1 MDDEKQKTDGKGL
14 AQTAAENIQKIKKI
28 KKIIAIIGP
37 ALPTIGIGLLIVLAA
52 IVVFLPF
59 ISTFNFSGG
68 LFNSSP
74 YYNERAPMS
83 MNAGGFEYEDVQ
95 IFQSFYDQTRAY
107 NSLTLK
113 SNPSEQLD
121 LSILVS
127 TIQRNNANNFNT
139 DGDVYK
145 LDEVL
150 TQSEEEINNFESI
163 EDFNE
168 FVNKYTTVKEDP
180 SIDQEDYHG
189 ADVIK
194 NDQNRDYYNMLKD
207 AGGQVFYMFP
217 GERKLTGNL
226 VGNRINYKAVE
237 YKEWKCPT
245 KDDPDKIC
253 NNESEIWSQW
263 AVLKQINSKNA
274 TDGSC
279 NTGSGAAADSICKIS
294 RELKYEYVHD
304 DPTKDA
310 SWEIQNIVFDKK
322 TVIREDFKND
332 EAAQGIKEESEI
344 ENMIKK
350 LAYDYSGKDA
360 EIPRSGIK
368 FIVGNYYVAVSVSKS
383 LDYDLYE
390 KYAEDVFISYYLINC
405 EECTY
410 RDELPPIK
418 AKRAAELYGYIFNAK
433 SLFDYFNSEGTVIA
447 VNRPSISGGSSGGN
461 SFGGGGTAS
470 IPGISYECGTYKN
483 GISSDYSGHRAND
496 LYSTAPTNPNIYP
509 LLEGEVVS
517 VTNSCHNICP
527 SSDANRYIAGASL
540 SSLSS
545 ACQCGGGWGNHIQ
558 VKSTYQGKT
567 IYAIYAHLSSV
578 NVSVGDKINYDTVL
592 GVMGTTGVST
602 GNHLHIELSYTGSS
616 ADKFPATQIFSEETV
631 LGTLC
636 KRKVDNGDNNE

>member
-14 AQTAAENIQKIKKI
+14 AQTAVENIQKIKKI

-37 ALPTIGIGLLIVLAA
+37 ALPAIGITFLIVLAA

-74 YYNERAPMS
+74 YYNERAPMA

-150 TQSEEEINNFESI
+150 TQSEEKINNFESI

-194 NDQNRDYYNMLKD
+194 NDQNKDYYNMLKD

-226 VGNRINYKAVE
+226 VGNKINYKAVE
-237 YKEWKCPT
+237 YKEWVCGY
-245 KDDPDKIC
+245 DDDGKPIIC
-253 NNESEIWSQW
+253 DNSSEIWSQW
-263 AVLKQINSKNA
+263 AVLKQVNSKNA
-274 TDGSC
+274 SDDSC

-310 SWEIQNIVFDKK
+310 SWETQNVEFDKT
-322 TVIREDFKND
+322 TVIKETLKND
-332 EAAQGIKEESEI
+332 EMAQGIQEESEI
-344 ENMIKK
+344 EEVIKK
-350 LAYDYSGKDA
+350 LAYEYSGKDA
-360 EIPRSGIK
+360 AIPRSGTK
-368 FIVGNYYVAVSVSKS
+368 FIVGNYYIAVSVSKS
-383 LDYDLYE
+383 LDYNLYE

-410 RDELPPIK
+410 RDELPQIK

-447 VNRPSISGGSSGGN
+447 VNRPSISGGSSGGSGSSSGSVPYDYN
-461 SFGGGGTAS
+461 CDSGLPNELTYEGHSGWDLNVGANTVGT
-470 IPGISYECGTYKN
+470 N
-483 GISSDYSGHRAND
+483 V
-496 LYSTAPTNPNIYP
+496 YP
-509 LLEGEVVS
+509 LFSGTVVTATYS
-517 VTNSCHNICP
+517 PSYGNCP
-527 SSDANRYIAGASL
+527 PSGSNYACGHCASSYGVPPL
-540 SSLSS
+540 
-545 ACQCGGGWGNHIQ
+545 GNHVVIYGQ
-558 VKSTYQGKT
+558 AIDGNYYYAKYGHLSGVNVKVGDVVDEKT
-567 IYAIYAHLSSV
+567 ILGQAGNTGCSS
-578 NVSVGDKINYDTVL
+578 GA
-592 GVMGTTGVST
+592 
-602 GNHLHIELSYTGSS
+602 HLHIGLTDVSGDTVDPKTWKKLYGESYRSVMCS
-616 ADKFPATQIFSEETV
+616 
-631 LGTLC
+631 
-636 KRKVDNGDNNE
+636 R

>member
-1 MDDEKQKTDGKGL
+1 MDDEKQKKDGKGL
-14 AQTAAENIQKIKKI
+14 AQTAVENIQKIKKI

-37 ALPTIGIGLLIVLAA
+37 ALPAIGITFLIVIAV

-74 YYNERAPMS
+74 YYNERAPMA

-95 IFQSFYDQTRAY
+95 IFQSFYVQTREY

-127 TIQRNNANNFNT
+127 TIQRNNVNNFNT

-168 FVNKYTTVKEDP
+168 FVNKYTTFPEADP

-194 NDQNRDYYNMLKD
+194 NDQNKDYYNMLKD

-226 VGNRINYKAVE
+226 VGNKINYKAVE
-237 YKEWKCPT
+237 YKEWVCGY
-245 KDDPDKIC
+245 DDDGEPIIC
-253 NNESEIWSQW
+253 DNSSEIWSQW
-263 AVLKQINSKNA
+263 AVLKQVNSKNA
-274 TDGSC
+274 SDDSC

-310 SWEIQNIVFDKK
+310 SWETQNVEFDKT
-322 TVIREDFKND
+322 TVIKENLKND
-332 EAAQGIKEESEI
+332 EMAQGIQEESEI
-344 ENMIKK
+344 EEVIKK
-350 LAYDYSGKDA
+350 LAYEYSGKDA
-360 EIPRSGIK
+360 AIPRSGTK
-368 FIVGNYYVAVSVSKS
+368 FIVGNYYIAVSVSKS
-383 LDYDLYE
+383 LDYNLYE

-410 RDELPPIK
+410 RDELPQIK

-447 VNRPSISGGSSGGN
+447 VNRPSISGGSSGSVGSASGSVPYDYNCDNGLPSELTYDNHSGWDLNVGSNTEGTNVYPLFSGTVVTAEYSPSYGNCYPKVVGN
-461 SFGGGGTAS
+461 SYT
-470 IPGISYECGTYKN
+470 CGHCSPSLGN
-483 GISSDYSGHRAND
+483 NVI
-496 LYSTAPTNPNIYP
+496 IY
-509 LLEGEVVS
+509 GQA
-517 VTNSCHNICP
+517 I
-527 SSDANRYIAGASL
+527 D
-540 SSLSS
+540 
-545 ACQCGGGWGNHIQ
+545 GN
-558 VKSTYQGKT
+558 YY
-567 IYAIYAHLSSV
+567 YAKYGHLSGV
-578 NVSVGDKINYDTVL
+578 NVKVGDVVNEKTVL
-592 GVMGTTGVST
+592 GQAGNTGCST
-602 GNHLHIELSYTGSS
+602 GAHLHIGLADESGNTVNPYTWKKMYGDSYRSVMCS
-616 ADKFPATQIFSEETV
+616 
-631 LGTLC
+631 
-636 KRKVDNGDNNE
+636 R